1 MSEANGA
8 GERLGSGLANGS
20 ANGSANGVGAGGSVA
35 RVRAALLAAG
45 HADTIS
51 EFPAGT
57 RTAADAAAAV
67 GCTVAQIA
75 KSIVFRADGRAAVV
89 ITSGANRV
97 DAAKAS
103 AALGVKLARADA
115 DWVRA
120 TTGFAIGGV
129 APIGHVTPPLVL
141 LDEDLLSLDPIWAAA
156 GTPSYVFRTTAEALR
171 RMTGAP
177 VADVKVA
184 EVKLAEVKLG
194 AG

>member
-1 MSEANGA
+1 MSEQ
-8 GERLGSGLANGS
+8 L
-20 ANGSANGVGAGGSVA
+20 GSVA

-45 HADTIS
+45 HPDTIM
-51 EFPAGT
+51 EFPAST

-75 KSIVFRADGRAAVV
+75 KSIVFRADGRAAVI

-97 DAAKAS
+97 DPLKAA

-129 APIGHVTPPLVL
+129 APIGHITPPLLL
-141 LDEDLLSLDPIWAAA
+141 LDEDLLALDPIWAAA
-156 GTPSYVFRTTAEALR
+156 GTPTNVFQTTPAELR
-171 RMTGAP
+171 RITGAP
-177 VADVKVA
+177 VA
-184 EVKLAEVKLG
+184 EVRQG
-194 AG
+194 